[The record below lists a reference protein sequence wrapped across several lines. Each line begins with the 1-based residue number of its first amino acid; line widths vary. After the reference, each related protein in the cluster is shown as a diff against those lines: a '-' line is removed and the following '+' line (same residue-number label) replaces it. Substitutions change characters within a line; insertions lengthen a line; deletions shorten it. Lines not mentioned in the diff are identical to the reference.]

1 MLKLKSCDGYAEFRV
16 FKCSDWISI
25 INKIMKSLK
34 LFYISPLNKD
44 YYKSDVKKLEKY
56 NIGIIN

>member
-1 MLKLKSCDGYAEFRV
+1 MRGGHP
-16 FKCSDWISI
+16 

-44 YYKSDVKKLEKY
+44 YYKSVIKKLEKY